1 MGTKT
6 ATDSKLAQILPK
18 RENLGGRPGDP
29 QVARPAAAHIVPHHA
44 LFPGPSRGDT
54 MRHMADTV
62 FLRHLSRWQ
71 AEQQREAFADLYV
84 EAYGGGPGG
93 AGGPA
98 GSRGSGGSCGSG
110 GEFQDRQDFLLRF
123 ADYVQHPGFDMMIAS
138 EAGTVVGCVCGFR
151 TDRGDSSW
159 PGHEDLT
166 SAAGQVFTVVE
177 VMVLPSHRR
186 RRVATRL
193 LEQLLARAGS
203 ALAT

>member
-1 MGTKT
+1 
-6 ATDSKLAQILPK
+6 
-18 RENLGGRPGDP
+18 
-29 QVARPAAAHIVPHHA
+29 
-44 LFPGPSRGDT
+44 
-54 MRHMADTV
+54 MADTV

-84 EAYGGGPGG
+84 EAYGGG
-93 AGGPA
+93 
-98 GSRGSGGSCGSG
+98 SVT
-110 GEFQDRQDFLLRF
+110 EFNDRQDFLWRF

-138 EAGTVVGCVCGFR
+138 EAGAVVGCVCGFR

-166 SAAGQVFTVVE
+166 SDGQVFTVVE

-193 LEQLLARAGS
+193 LEQLLTRAGA
-203 ALAT
+203 ALATARVQPTNAPALAAYRSWGWTRAEGSEGPLAAGGSSGGSSEPYETWSHSRT